1 MRVAFQMY
9 DLGNTSTIEP
19 QEVREMLASV
29 LSERSELSL
38 APDDIDRIVDSTFK
52 KVRAVP
58 ALQMYGR
65 HGAWADI
72 AGDGVISFREW
83 EILCRE
89 HPKILGF
96 MTLESLKDLT
106 KQYPQFMFKSTASQ
120 L

>member
-1 MRVAFQMY
+1 MY

-65 HGAWADI
+65 HGAWVLLRCRSLSL
-72 AGDGVISFREW
+72 AGLHRRT
-83 EILCRE
+83 L
-89 HPKILGF
+89 LG
-96 MTLESLKDLT
+96 TE
-106 KQYPQFMFKSTASQ
+106 
-120 L
+120 